1 MEEILNFLTQYAV
14 FPIALICF
22 GVGYIIKHLIT
33 KIPNKFIPVIL
44 ACVGLILNL
53 AFNGFQFSLEIIITG
68 IASGLV
74 ATGSFEAVRNLA
86 NKQNTNKEITNTET
100 E

>member
-1 MEEILNFLTQYAV
+1 MEELLTLLTQYAV
-14 FPIALICF
+14 FPIAILCF
-22 GVGYIIKHLIT
+22 GVGYIIKHYIT

-44 ACVGLILNL
+44 ACLGLILNL
-53 AFNGFQFSLEIIITG
+53 AFNQFTFTLDIIVTG

-86 NKQNTNKEITNTET
+86 NKSDKKK
-100 E
+100 

>member
-1 MEEILNFLTQYAV
+1 MEDLYNVIVQYAV
-14 FPIALICF
+14 FPIAVLCF
-22 GVGYIIKHLIT
+22 GVGYIIKHYIP

-44 ACVGLILNL
+44 AGVGLMLNL
-53 AFNGFQFSLEIIITG
+53 AFNQFNFTFNIVIEG

-86 NKQNTNKEITNTET
+86 NKKKENKEE
-100 E
+100 